1 MYPNREG
8 NMATKQISI
17 RTSPDLIVKLDAL
30 ANATKRTRSH
40 LVNQAMEEF
49 VAREAW
55 QITEIEKA
63 LKEADA
69 GDFATE
75 SELAVMDDKWMRN
88 AR

>member
-1 MYPNREG
+1 MP
-8 NMATKQISI
+8 TKQISI
-17 RTSPDLIVKLDAL
+17 RTNPELIVKLDKL
-30 ANATKRTRSH
+30 ATATKRSRSH

-69 GDFATE
+69 EDFATE
-75 SELAVMDDKWMRN
+75 SELDAMDQKWMKN